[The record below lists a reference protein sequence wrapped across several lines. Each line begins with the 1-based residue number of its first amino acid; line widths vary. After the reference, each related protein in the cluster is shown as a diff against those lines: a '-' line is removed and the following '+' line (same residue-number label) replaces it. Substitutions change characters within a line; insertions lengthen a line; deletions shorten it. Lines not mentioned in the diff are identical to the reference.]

1 MTQPPKMPLTSMN
14 ISEEKRK
21 QLKMLFPEV
30 FSENKIAFNKLKAV
44 LDDWIAPD
52 NELFGLTW
60 PGKSD
65 CMKIVQEP
73 TVATLKPSRDES
85 VNFDDTQNLFIE
97 GDNLEVLKLLQK
109 SYFGKVKMIYID
121 PPYNTG
127 KEFIYPD
134 KHGESLNTYLAYTGQ
149 IDGNGH
155 KFCTNTETN
164 GRLHSKWLN
173 MMYPRL
179 YLARNLMREDGV
191 IFISIDDNEQTHLK
205 KLCDEIFGEE
215 NFLNLIVVE
224 NDSRARPYDAI
235 ATTHEYVL
243 AYKKS
248 SAFIY
253 EELFND
259 NKEFKHQ
266 DSEGG
271 FSLYELRNRN
281 VDFNVANRPN
291 LYYPFYVNPDS
302 GDANGLFEISLK
314 KIEGWKEVFP
324 QESQGVQT
332 VWRWNQDTASKNLN
346 TVLFA
351 KKVNNHYGFQIIKKY
366 RGTSYTLNSVW
377 TDKNIKTDRGTLAVK
392 SLFDNKKFFDF
403 PKPIPLLQ
411 KLLSISADDNCV
423 ILDFFAGS
431 CTTAHA
437 VMNLNSVDGGNR
449 NFICVQ
455 LPEPSDKKSEAFKA
469 GYKTIADIGKER
481 IRRAAKKTAD
491 EKNQLDLD
499 DNGKLD
505 LGFKV
510 FQLARSNFKVWESD
524 VEKITDL
531 PQQLEMHINHIL
543 DGRTDN
549 DILYELLLKSGL
561 PLTVKIDEITLTGK
575 KVYVIDEGELI
586 ICLDMNITLEVIDAI
601 AKKAPHRVICLD
613 VGFQNDDQLKAN
625 AVQVFQSRAQVEG
638 REIVFSTV

>member
-65 CMKIVQEP
+65 CMKIVQQP

-179 YLARNLMREDGV
+179 YLAKNLMREDGV
-191 IFISIDDNEQTHLK
+191 IFISIGGNEQANLK
-205 KLCDEIFGEE
+205 ALCDLTFGEE
-215 NFLNLIVVE
+215 NFVGLITREAKKGANRGTHLSPAVDYVLVYAKNIDVLGKFYLPMDEKYLNSFNHNDSDGRGAYKLNNLYEPSLEYFENCRYPINCPNGEVVITPENKSFSHNKESFEEMLASGQIVFYKAKSSQLIRTDGGETKWSVRRKIFLNDMVKKGRRPSDLLLGKINANGTKCLTALGIPFEFSKPIELIVYLAQII
-224 NDSRARPYDAI
+224 NNKDAI
-235 ATTHEYVL
+235 V
-243 AYKKS
+243 
-248 SAFIY
+248 
-253 EELFND
+253 
-259 NKEFKHQ
+259 
-266 DSEGG
+266 
-271 FSLYELRNRN
+271 
-281 VDFNVANRPN
+281 
-291 LYYPFYVNPDS
+291 
-302 GDANGLFEISLK
+302 
-314 KIEGWKEVFP
+314 
-324 QESQGVQT
+324 
-332 VWRWNQDTASKNLN
+332 
-346 TVLFA
+346 
-351 KKVNNHYGFQIIKKY
+351 
-366 RGTSYTLNSVW
+366 
-377 TDKNIKTDRGTLAVK
+377 
-392 SLFDNKKFFDF
+392 
-403 PKPIPLLQ
+403 
-411 KLLSISADDNCV
+411 
-423 ILDFFAGS
+423 LDFFAGS

-437 VMNLNSVDGGNR
+437 VMSINAEDGGNR
-449 NFICVQ
+449 QYICVQ
-455 LPEPSDKKSEAFKA
+455 LPESCSKKSQAFKA
-469 GYKTIADIGKER
+469 GYRNIADIGKER
-481 IRRAAKKTAD
+481 IRRATKKIAD
-491 EKNQLDLD
+491 EKSQSDLD

-505 LGFKV
+505 LGFKM
-510 FQLARSNFKVWESD
+510 FQLTRSNFKVWESD
-524 VEKITDL
+524 VAKITDL

-543 DGRTDN
+543 DGRTEE

-561 PLTVKIDEITLTGK
+561 PLTVKIDETTLTGK

-586 ICLDMNITLEVIDAI
+586 ICLDMNLTLEVIDAI
-601 AKKAPHRVICLD
+601 AKKAPHRVVCLD
-613 VGFQNDDQLKAN
+613 AGFQNDDQLKAN
-625 AVQVFQSRAQVEG
+625 AVQVFQSRAQAEG